1 MSESTREQS
10 YTNHGHR
17 PYLTWIAGF
26 FATAALIPLGQ
37 AWWLGRPAAPL
48 GLVSLALA
56 TVVLVSISRV
66 YTTGLQNR
74 IIRLE
79 MRVRLMELLPAD
91 QHAKLL
97 KLTTPQLVGLRFASD
112 AELPALVDRAIAE
125 RLSRDDIKKAIK
137 TWVADWERT

>member
-26 FATAALIPLGQ
+26 FTTTALILFGE
-37 AWWLGRPAAPL
+37 AWWFGRPAAPL
-48 GLVSLALA
+48 GMMFLALA

-91 QHAKLL
+91 QHVKILNL
-97 KLTTPQLVGLRFASD
+97 KTPQLVALRFASD
-112 AELPALVDRAIAE
+112 AELPGRVDRAIAE